1 MAPALWGGAFCV
13 LCNEEQTWHSG
24 EETMSKKHLI
34 IALGGV
40 AAAAM
45 TAGAV
50 LAQAPARPD
59 PAAAAAAQAAMGYRD
74 QSKKDGKQI
83 ETPTKEDTF
92 LVDDNLPDSAPAKP
106 KKPRR
111 VFVFARALGYA
122 HSNIPL
128 SAYAVKSIGDHTH
141 AYQTDIS
148 FDLKDFTA
156 ANLAKYDTIVL
167 DNTTG
172 KFLDDDDATATA
184 ARRKA
189 LLDFVRGGKGL
200 VMMHAAGDSYHG
212 SNKPRPP
219 AGTPN
224 TGPRENI
231 SLWPEYSKMTGGY
244 FKFHWQ
250 LPREF
255 TIKIDDPASP
265 INAAFHGKPF
275 TVHDEFYTFPQ
286 DEYNNKNNFHV
297 LTSIDYSKMSP
308 EDKAIE
314 PASQHR
320 TDGFYVTSWI
330 RSEGKGRVF
339 YQTLGHS
346 EHVLGMP
353 NMEKQL
359 LAGIQFA
366 NGDLAAD
373 TTPTAQLAKKAP
385 AKK

>member
-1 MAPALWGGAFCV
+1 
-13 LCNEEQTWHSG
+13 
-24 EETMSKKHLI
+24 MSKKYLM
-34 IALGGV
+34 IAMGG
-40 AAAAM
+40 AATAAVL
-45 TAGAV
+45 AGAV
-50 LAQAPARPD
+50 MAQAPAAPAARPD

-74 QSKKDGKQI
+74 QSKDKSGKQI
-83 ETPTKEDTF
+83 ETPAKEDTF
-92 LVDDNLPDSAPAKP
+92 LIDDNLPDAAPAKP

-128 SAYAVKSIGDHTH
+128 SAYAVKAVGDHTH
-141 AYQTDIS
+141 AWQTDIS

-156 ANLAKYDTIVL
+156 ANLAKYDSIVL

-172 KFLDDDDATATA
+172 KFLDDDDAAASA
-184 ARRKA
+184 ARRAA
-189 LLDFVRGGKGL
+189 LLDFVRSGHGL

-212 SNKPRPP
+212 SNQPRPP

-224 TGPRENI
+224 TAPRENI

-250 LPREF
+250 LPQEV
-255 TIKIDDPASP
+255 TIRIDDPASP
-265 INAAFHGKPF
+265 INAQFHGKPF

-286 DEYNNKNNFHV
+286 DEFNNKNNFHV
-297 LTSIDYSKMSP
+297 LTSIDYSKMSAA
-308 EDKAIE
+308 DKAKE
-314 PASQHR
+314 PEAQHR

-330 RSEGKGRVF
+330 RSEGKGRIY

-359 LAGIQFA
+359 VAGIQFA

-373 TTPTAQLAKKAP
+373 TTPTGKLAAKPAAKRAAP
-385 AKK
+385 AAKM